1 MTEPTSAATTHKF
14 FTTNRGLSESG
25 KNNRIT
31 TRSGP
36 KKSALFRLC
45 TLHWAL
51 GTDTRCCEVHCW
63 CSLYSWTGIIVQLE
77 VKVKLKRCLKKNSY
91 IPGIVKLV
99 IEHGNESN
107 FEKQYHKNCWLLSKV
122 HQGKIWDCINQI
134 EASRSRYQ
142 IKTDFSVRS
151 RLLCVNVDVIL
162 ARL

>member
-45 TLHWAL
+45 TLHRGPTLDVVKFIVGAVCIPGL
-51 GTDTRCCEVHCW
+51 
-63 CSLYSWTGIIVQLE
+63 GIIVQLE
-77 VKVKLKRCLKKNSY
+77 VKVKLKRCLEKNAY

-107 FEKQYHKNCWLLSKV
+107 FEKTILQKV
-122 HQGKIWDCINQI
+122 FDSCQKCIKI
-134 EASRSRYQ
+134 
-142 IKTDFSVRS
+142 
-151 RLLCVNVDVIL
+151 
-162 ARL
+162 

>member
-1 MTEPTSAATTHKF
+1 MTEPTRPATTHKF

-45 TLHWAL
+45 TLYWGPTLDVVKFIVGAVCIPGL
-51 GTDTRCCEVHCW
+51 
-63 CSLYSWTGIIVQLE
+63 GIIVQLE
-77 VKVKLKRCLKKNSY
+77 VKVKLKRCLQKNAY

-107 FEKQYHKNCWLLSKV
+107 FEKTIPQKV
-122 HQGKIWDCINQI
+122 FDSCQKCIKI
-134 EASRSRYQ
+134 
-142 IKTDFSVRS
+142 
-151 RLLCVNVDVIL
+151 
-162 ARL
+162 

>member
-45 TLHWAL
+45 TLHWGPTLDVVKFIVGAVCIPGL
-51 GTDTRCCEVHCW
+51 
-63 CSLYSWTGIIVQLE
+63 GIIVQLE
-77 VKVKLKRCLKKNSY
+77 VKVKLKRCLEKNAY

-107 FEKQYHKNCWLLSKV
+107 FEKTILQKV
-122 HQGKIWDCINQI
+122 FDSCQKCIKI
-134 EASRSRYQ
+134 
-142 IKTDFSVRS
+142 
-151 RLLCVNVDVIL
+151 
-162 ARL
+162 